1 MTMFAKINVCLLLAG
16 APFMGVAAQPESGAV
31 RSEKTITTK
40 ATVENVNRDT
50 REVTLKRADGS
61 KVTMKVPDTV
71 RNLDQI
77 KPGDTVRAK
86 YTESVAV
93 GIRKSDEPPT
103 ATERQT
109 LRRAPVGATPS
120 GEQTVTSQI
129 SASVEKINRRTREVT
144 LLLPDGT
151 KTVVEVPQDVKRFDT
166 LKKGDQVVVTAT
178 ESLAL
183 DVTPK

>member
-1 MTMFAKINVCLLLAG
+1 MRMFVTINACLLLAS
-16 APFMGVAAQPESGAV
+16 APIIVAAAQPQSGTAG
-31 RSEKTITTK
+31 SEKTITTK

-71 RNLDQI
+71 RNLDQV

-103 ATERQT
+103 AMERQT
-109 LRRAPVGATPS
+109 LRRAPLGATPA
-120 GEQTVTSQI
+120 GEQTVTTQI
-129 SASVEKINRRTREVT
+129 SATVEKISRRSREVT

-151 KTVVEVPQDVKRFDT
+151 KTVVQVPEDVKRFDT

-183 DVTPK
+183 AVTPK